1 MSLVMPVD
9 ILLRSVPEVRLQFLH
24 AENVTF
30 TRSELAGFLVAAKR
44 LN

>member
-1 MSLVMPVD
+1 MSSVMPLD
-9 ILLRSVPEVRLQFLH
+9 ILLRSVPEGHLQFLH

-30 TRSELAGFLVAAKR
+30 TRSEPADFSVAVKR